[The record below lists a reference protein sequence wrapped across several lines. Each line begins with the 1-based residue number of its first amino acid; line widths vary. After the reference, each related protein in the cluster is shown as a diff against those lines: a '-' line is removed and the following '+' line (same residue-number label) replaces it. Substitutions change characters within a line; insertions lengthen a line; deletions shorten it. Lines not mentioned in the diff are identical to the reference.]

1 MAFEVNTCHF
11 KVIPGSN
18 LLKLTSEENSDLCLT
33 TATMDIRVYYVLYT
47 FKIYS
52 NIDIL
57 FLD

>member
-33 TATMDIRVYYVLYT
+33 TASMYFLVYYTYIT
-47 FKIYS
+47 FKS
-52 NIDIL
+52 HANINSYT
-57 FLD
+57 